1 MVKALLKIIA
11 MVCVATCLTQLILL
25 GYFVVQGTLDG
36 SSATKVL
43 ALVNGIDISG
53 KQLRQIM
60 QKGEDREQPDFDEIL
75 EARQRQS
82 LDIDMR
88 LRSQRE
94 FKDELSVMLASLRTE
109 RERFDERRESFD
121 QRLEEIRIGAQ
132 EDGLR
137 EVQRTLQALEA
148 EQSKELLLRMFD
160 DKRID
165 DVVSIIQA
173 IPIDKRKDILAE
185 FATVDEQDKLHEILR
200 HIGEG
205 MPTTTVIDDAMGK

>member
-1 MVKALLKIIA
+1 MRTIA

-25 GYFVVQGTLDG
+25 GYFVVQGTLDAT
-36 SSATKVL
+36 SATKVL

-53 KQLRQIM
+53 NRLRQIM
-60 QKGEDREQPDFDEIL
+60 REGEDREQPDFDEIL

-94 FKDELSVMLASLRTE
+94 FKDELSVMLASLRSE

-121 QRLEEIRIGAQ
+121 RRLEEIRQGAQ
-132 EDGLR
+132 EEGLR

-165 DVVSIIQA
+165 DVVNIIQA
-173 IPIDKRKDILAE
+173 MPIDKRKDILAE
-185 FATVDEQDKLHEILR
+185 FVSVEEQDKLHEILR
-200 HIGEG
+200 RIGDG
-205 MPTTTVIDDAMGK
+205 MPTTTVIDEAQGR

>member
-1 MVKALLKIIA
+1 MKSLMKAFA

-25 GYFVVQGTLDG
+25 GYFVVQGTLDT
-36 SSATKVL
+36 SSATKML

-53 KQLRQIM
+53 QQLRQIM
-60 QKGEDREQPDFDEIL
+60 QEGEDREQPDFDEIL

-94 FKDELSVMLASLRTE
+94 FKDELSVMLASLKIE

-121 QRLEEIRIGAQ
+121 RRLEKIRKGAQ

-160 DKRID
+160 DKRIE
-165 DVVSIIQA
+165 DVVNIIQA
-173 IPIDKRKDILAE
+173 MPIDKRKDILAE
-185 FATVDEQDKLHEILR
+185 FATVEEQDKLHEILR
-200 HIGEG
+200 RIGDG
-205 MPTTTVIDDAMGK
+205 MPTTTVIDDALGK

>member
-1 MVKALLKIIA
+1 MKFLIRMFA
-11 MVCVATCLTQLILL
+11 MFCVATVLTQLILF
-25 GYFVVQGTLDG
+25 GYFVVQGTLDA

-43 ALVNGIDISG
+43 ALVNGIDITG
-53 KQLRQIM
+53 KQLREIM
-60 QKGEDREQPDFDEIL
+60 REGEDREQPDFDEIL

-94 FKDELSVMLASLRTE
+94 FKDELSVMLASLRSE

-121 QRLEEIRIGAQ
+121 RRLEEIRKGAQ
-132 EDGLR
+132 EEGLR

-165 DVVSIIQA
+165 DVVNIIQA
-173 IPIDKRKDILAE
+173 MPIDKRKDILAE
-185 FATVDEQDKLHEILR
+185 FASVEEQDKLHEILR
-200 HIGEG
+200 RIGDG
-205 MPTTTVIDDAMGK
+205 MPTTTVIDEAQGK

>member
-1 MVKALLKIIA
+1 MKFLIRMIA
-11 MVCVATCLTQLILL
+11 MVCVATCLTQLIMF
-25 GYFVVQGTLDG
+25 GYFVLQGTLDN
-36 SSATKVL
+36 SSVTKVL

-53 KQLRQIM
+53 NQLRQIL
-60 QKGEDREQPDFDEIL
+60 KEGEDREQPDFDEIL

-94 FKDELSVMLASLRTE
+94 FKDELAVMLASLKTE

-121 QRLEEIRIGAQ
+121 RRLEEIRKGAQ
-132 EDGLR
+132 NEGLR

-148 EQSKELLLRMFD
+148 EQSKELLMRMFD

-165 DVVSIIQA
+165 DVVNIIQA
-173 IPIDKRKDILAE
+173 MPIDKRKDILAE
-185 FATVDEQDKLHEILR
+185 FATADEQDKLHEILR
-200 HIGEG
+200 RIGDG
-205 MPTTTVIDDAMGK
+205 MPTTTVIDDAQGK

>member
-1 MVKALLKIIA
+1 MRFLMRTIA

-25 GYFVVQGTLDG
+25 GYFVVQGTLDA

-53 KQLRQIM
+53 NRLRQIM
-60 QKGEDREQPDFDEIL
+60 REGEDREQPDFDEIL

-94 FKDELSVMLASLRTE
+94 FKDELSVMLASLRSE

-121 QRLEEIRIGAQ
+121 RRLEEIRQGAQ
-132 EDGLR
+132 EEGLR

-165 DVVSIIQA
+165 DVVNIIQA
-173 IPIDKRKDILAE
+173 MPIDKRKDILAE
-185 FATVDEQDKLHEILR
+185 FASVEEQDKLHEILR
-200 HIGEG
+200 RIGDG
-205 MPTTTVIDDAMGK
+205 MPTTTVIDEAQGR

>member
-1 MVKALLKIIA
+1 MRALLRA
-11 MVCVATCLTQLILL
+11 AGMVCVATCLTQLILL
-25 GYFVVQGTLDG
+25 GYFVVRGTLDRT
-36 SSATKVL
+36 SLTKVL

-53 KQLRQIM
+53 QQLRQIM
-60 QKGEDREQPDFDEIL
+60 QQGEDREQPDFDEIL

-94 FKDELSVMLASLRTE
+94 FADELSVMLSSLRTE

-121 QRLEEIRIGAQ
+121 RRLEEVRKGAQ
-132 EDGLR
+132 EEGLR

-160 DKRID
+160 DKRIE
-165 DVVSIIQA
+165 DVVKIIQA
-173 IPIDKRKDILAE
+173 MPIDKRKDILAE
-185 FATVDEQDKLHEILR
+185 FATGPEQDKLHEILR
-200 HIGEG
+200 RIGEG
-205 MPTTTVIDDAMGK
+205 MPTTKVIDDAQAK